1 MKAYK
6 VTDKNMQCRGFQF
19 ELGKIYSVEGK
30 VVPCENGF
38 HACVRLVDC
47 FNYYTFHPDN
57 RVFEV
62 ELSGETIKKGDKVVA
77 RSVKLVKE
85 LTWIE
90 TLEKVNTG
98 KGNSGYHNSGYYNS
112 GYYNSGYCNSGN
124 CNSGNCNSGNC
135 NSGKGNS
142 GNCNSGN
149 CNSGNCNSGYCN
161 SGYYNSGNYN
171 SGYYNSGNYNSGNY
185 NSGNGHFGCFNSCG
199 APILLFN
206 KRAAQEEKDLLPYF
220 DVRYTVFIH
229 NCDLPSFLRDEGVG
243 GILVK
248 CSHKRAWERVW
259 AKASQKE
266 KFQLFSLRQFS
277 CKVFKEVT
285 GLDVRKEY
293 KEWKKQQS

>member
-98 KGNSGYHNSGYYNS
+98 KGNSGDH
-112 GYYNSGYCNSGN
+112 NSGN
-124 CNSGNCNSGNC
+124 CNSGNC
-135 NSGKGNS
+135 
-142 GNCNSGN
+142 
-149 CNSGNCNSGYCN
+149 
-161 SGYYNSGNYN
+161 NSGNYN

>member
-38 HACVRLVDC
+38 HACARLVDC

-98 KGNSGYHNSGYYNS
+98 KGNSG
-112 GYYNSGYCNSGN
+112 
-124 CNSGNCNSGNC
+124 
-135 NSGKGNS
+135 KG
-142 GNCNSGN
+142 
-149 CNSGNCNSGYCN
+149 
-161 SGYYNSGNYN
+161 NSGNYN
-171 SGYYNSGNYNSGNY
+171 SGDHNSGYY

-206 KRAAQEEKDLLPYF
+206 KRATQEEKNLLPYF

-229 NCDLPSFLRDEGVG
+229 NRDLPSFLRDEGVG